1 MGIPAYGVGNQSNNT
16 DQELLARLDNLQS
29 TVSSNQNEITQLNDL
44 QSKIKQNQ
52 DEIKSQIDDI
62 KSNIKQNQ
70 DEVEAILAV
79 HDQKSAIETIYWAY
93 LGIAFTLILSIFA
106 SVQAIVDQ
114 RRLRKFIDRTRHF
127 EEANLY
133 YQDGKFVE
141 AKISYDKVLKDT
153 PNDVGI
159 LTRISASLYNLGK
172 YKEAIEYVEK
182 ILKIDPNNG
191 EALAN
196 KALILTFLKKYP
208 EALSVYE
215 QVQNIVPD
223 KASVL
228 VNLGMLYVDHLEDY
242 EKGLNCFNDALKI
255 NPYDPDASA
264 NKSKTLVLLKRFD
277 EAIESADN
285 ALQLDPNDTLAL
297 TEKGNALHMLK
308 RFEDALIC
316 YQRILKISPLGD
328 KIIFNVANSLFEL
341 GRYLEAIPY
350 LKEYLTIKSDKQY
363 AIELLVKCYSKMGD
377 KQNEELW
384 HSKLPDKLNRSSKQH
399 ENG

>member
-1 MGIPAYGVGNQSNNT
+1 
-16 DQELLARLDNLQS
+16 LQS
-29 TVSSNQNEITQLNDL
+29 TVNSNQNETSTQLNDL

-52 DEIKSQIDDI
+52 DEINS
-62 KSNIKQNQ
+62 
-70 DEVEAILAV
+70 VLLF
-79 HDQKSAIETIYWAY
+79 HDQKSTIETIQWANFSIV
-93 LGIAFTLILSIFA
+93 IALVLSIFA
-106 SVQAIVDQ
+106 SLQAIVDQ
-114 RRLRKFIDRTRHF
+114 RKLRKFIDRTRHF

-133 YQDGKFVE
+133 YQDGKFME

-153 PNDVGI
+153 PNDMGV

-172 YKEAIEYVEK
+172 YKEALEYVER
-182 ILKIDPNNG
+182 ILKIDPNDS
-191 EALAN
+191 ESLAN

-215 QVQNIVPD
+215 QVQNIALD

-255 NPYDPDASA
+255 NPLDQDASA
-264 NKSKTLVLLKRFD
+264 NKSKTLVLLKKYE

-285 ALQLDPNDTLAL
+285 ALQLNPNDILAL

-328 KIIFNVANSLFEL
+328 ITIFNVANSLFEL
-341 GRYLEAIPY
+341 GRYPEAIPY
-350 LKEYLTIKSDKQY
+350 LKEYLTIKSDKAH
-363 AIELLVKCYSKMGD
+363 AIELLVKCYSSIGD
-377 KQNEELW
+377 KDREKFW
-384 HSKLPDKLNRSSKQH
+384 HDKLH
-399 ENG
+399 EVLDKKR